1 MKDILRQTCAVA
13 VASLLFTASLG
24 AADSPPGMVSFGK
37 FTKPTNGE
45 LVQINLSGDTIA
57 MALQVAGK
65 GQPDL
70 AEALSG
76 LHSISVNVVGLDDQ
90 NREEVTTRMKSVR
103 SELDAGGWQPIVKV
117 QEKKDDVGIYI
128 KTRGKD
134 SIEGVVVTVLDG
146 RKEAVFINVA
156 GDIKMDK
163 LAALGD
169 KLNIG
174 ALKKAAD
181 AFMKQAAGP
190 KEPKE

>member
-1 MKDILRQTCAVA
+1 MKDILRQTCAIA
-13 VASLLFTASLG
+13 VASLLFTASLS
-24 AADSPPGMVSFGK
+24 AADSPPGMVNFGK
-37 FTKPTNGE
+37 FTKPANGE
-45 LVQINLSGDTIA
+45 LVEVNLSGDTIA

-76 LHSISVNVVGLDDQ
+76 LHSIRVNVVGLDDQ
-90 NREEVTTRMKSVR
+90 NREEVIARMKSVR
-103 SELDAGGWQPIVKV
+103 NELDAGGWQPIVKV
-117 QEKKDDVGIYI
+117 QEKKDDVGIYL

-134 SIEGVVVTVLDG
+134 VVEGVVVTVLDG
-146 RKEAVFINVA
+146 RKEAVFINIA

-174 ALKKAAD
+174 ALKKAAE
-181 AFMKQAAGP
+181 ALMKQAAAP

>member
-1 MKDILRQTCAVA
+1 MKAILRQTCLVA
-13 VASLLFTASLG
+13 AASFLLSNALR
-24 AADSPPGMVSFGK
+24 AENPPPGLVNFGK

-45 LVQINLSGDTIA
+45 LVEINLSGDTIA

-76 LHSISVNVVGLDDQ
+76 LHSIRVNVVGLDDQ
-90 NREEVTTRMKSVR
+90 NREEVTARMKSVR

-117 QEKKDDVGIYI
+117 QEKKDDVGIYL

-134 SIEGVVVTVLDG
+134 AVEGVVITVLEG
-146 RKEAVFINVA
+146 RKEAVFINIA

-174 ALKKAAD
+174 ALKKAAE
-181 AFMKQAAGP
+181 ALMKQAAAP
-190 KEPKE
+190 KE

>member
-1 MKDILRQTCAVA
+1 MKDILRQTCAIA
-13 VASLLFTASLG
+13 VASLLFTASLR
-24 AADSPPGMVSFGK
+24 AADSPPGVVNFGK
-37 FTKPTNGE
+37 FTKPANGE
-45 LVQINLSGDTIA
+45 LVEVNLSGDTIA

-76 LHSISVNVVGLDDQ
+76 LHSIRVNVVGLDDQ
-90 NREEVTTRMKSVR
+90 NREEVTARMKSVR

-117 QEKKDDVGIYI
+117 QEKKDDVGIYL

-134 SIEGVVVTVLDG
+134 VVEGVVVTVLDG

-174 ALKKAAD
+174 ALKKAAE
-181 AFMKQAAGP
+181 ALMKQAAAP

>member
-1 MKDILRQTCAVA
+1 MKDILRQTCAIA
-13 VASLLFTASLG
+13 VASLLFTASLR
-24 AADSPPGMVSFGK
+24 AADSPPGMVNFGK

-57 MALQVAGK
+57 MALQLAGK

-90 NREEVTTRMKSVR
+90 NREEVTARMKSVR
-103 SELDAGGWQPIVKV
+103 GELDAGGWQPIVKV

-174 ALKKAAD
+174 ALKKAAE
-181 AFMKQAAGP
+181 AVMKQAAGP